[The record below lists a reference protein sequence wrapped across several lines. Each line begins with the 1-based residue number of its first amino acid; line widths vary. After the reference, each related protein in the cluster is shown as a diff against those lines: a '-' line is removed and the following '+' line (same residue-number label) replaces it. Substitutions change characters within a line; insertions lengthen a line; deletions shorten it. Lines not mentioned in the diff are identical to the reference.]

1 MKLTIFIIYGV
12 HGDESIYGQYISS
25 CLIKFIHSRYSSYNI
40 KVKLLGP
47 YSKWSSEF
55 SRHFSLNLHDPNRQH
70 TKEWDSCKTDLRSLI
85 VARSIYQTFN
95 STPFFNVHDF
105 LLKCYEQ
112 GVNIKSITTLPQVL
126 FSDFLG
132 YISFDSWKLEL
143 DNRVALEHQILEYI
157 VDTPRDNRFLFF
169 DVHAGIGKPGKLS
182 LIYRTNSRLVTDYGC
197 YLVDG
202 LARDLGLVNA
212 DFYVLEAG
220 LKGTKSMLDK
230 IFVDFNQQSQSN
242 SSPNRETS
250 ILTSSEYLAWQSYLQ
265 FEIESRFFEIFDMI
279 KF

>member
-1 MKLTIFIIYGV
+1 MELTIFILYGV
-12 HGDESIYGQYISS
+12 HGDESMYGKYIASY
-25 CLIKFIHSRYSSYNI
+25 LMKFFHSRYSSYNVKI
-40 KVKLLGP
+40 KLLGP

-55 SRHFSLNLHDPNRQH
+55 SQHFSINLHDPNRQH

-85 VARSIYQTFN
+85 IARSIYQTFN
-95 STPFFNVHDF
+95 STSFFNVQDF

-112 GVNIKSITTLPQVL
+112 GVNIKSITTSPQVL

-132 YISFDSWKLEL
+132 YISFESWKLEL
-143 DNRVALEHQILEYI
+143 DNRIALEHQILDFI
-157 VDTPRDNRFLFF
+157 VDTPKDNRFLFF

-212 DFYVLEAG
+212 DFYVLEG
-220 LKGTKSMLDK
+220 GIKGTKFMLDK
-230 IFVDFNQQSQSN
+230 IFVDFNQQSQFN
-242 SSPNRETS
+242 TSPMRETS
-250 ILTSSEYLAWQSYLQ
+250 MLTTSEYLAWQKNIQ
-265 FEIESRFFEIFDMI
+265 VDIESRFFEIFDMI
-279 KF
+279 MF